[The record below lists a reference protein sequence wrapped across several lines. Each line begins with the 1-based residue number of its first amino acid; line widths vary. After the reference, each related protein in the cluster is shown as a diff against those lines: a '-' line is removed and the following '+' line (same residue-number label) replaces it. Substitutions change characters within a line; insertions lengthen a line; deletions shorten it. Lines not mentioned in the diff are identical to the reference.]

1 MLNYGIVYFWS
12 VRRQKFLYFPSIV
25 LGNTMS
31 QEAKGVMDCKGRVK
45 FSFLLAD
52 KITPGEIT
60 KEYTNKIKRL
70 ILKFIEKDHYT

>member
-1 MLNYGIVYFWS
+1 
-12 VRRQKFLYFPSIV
+12 
-25 LGNTMS
+25 MS

-45 FSFLLAD
+45 FSFQLAD

-70 ILKFIEKDHYT
+70 ILKFIEKRSLYINSYNPINLQQAVRKIF